1 MTNLIKQILDD
12 LLKPFMADLKACPL
26 WIKWTAVVITCAATI
41 PLALIFRA
49 RTSFSEKNKIH
60 IIQNMDNQPKF
71 VSQEANALFLD
82 GRAMRPQVKGTIS
95 QNQMA
100 GDTHLYMGIVNDA
113 WADGYPESIDVTR
126 QFIERGQERFAIYCA
141 PCHGI
146 GGFGDGVVHHRAQRL
161 VETGIN
167 GTTWVAPKNLHED
180 VVASQPKGQLFN
192 SITNGVRTMAA
203 YGSQI
208 SVHDRWA
215 IVAYME
221 ALQVSQNA
229 NPKDV
234 DGSESLPRTDASDEG
249 SNK

>member
-1 MTNLIKQILDD
+1 MDD

-26 WIKWTAVVITCAATI
+26 WIKWAAIVMTCAATI

-49 RTSFSEKNKIH
+49 RTSYSDKPKIH

-71 VSQEANALFLD
+71 VSQEANSLFLD
-82 GRAMRPQVKGTIS
+82 GRAMRPLVDGTIS
-95 QNQMA
+95 QTQMT
-100 GDTHLYMGIVNDA
+100 GDTHLYMGLVKDS
-113 WADGYPESIDVTR
+113 WADSYPASITVNR
-126 QFIERGQERFAIYCA
+126 AFVERGQERFNIYCA
-141 PCHGI
+141 PCHGK

-161 VETGIN
+161 LETGIN

-180 VVASQPKGQLFN
+180 AVASQKKGQLFN
-192 SITNGVRTMAA
+192 SITNGIRTMAA

-208 SVHDRWA
+208 SVDDRWA
-215 IVAYME
+215 IVAYIE
-221 ALQVSQNA
+221 ALQISQNA

-234 DGSESLPRTDASDEG
+234 EDADTLPHTDGSDEG